1 MHDYSL
7 STTSLTITSTTMSPA
22 PESLLARGT
31 LQALELQIPVD
42 SFTSDKDGLK
52 KQMLKALRADK
63 HPLIIFKLTT
73 YDLESSPNGGVIVK
87 PAGTLTVAGVE
98 QPVDLVLDVREAGGV
113 LQVHGSRDL
122 LMTDFGIKPP
132 TMFMGMLKT
141 NNKVTVK
148 FDLQLTLAP
157 QALAS
162 KGL

>member
-1 MHDYSL
+1 
-7 STTSLTITSTTMSPA
+7 
-22 PESLLARGT
+22 
-31 LQALELQIPVD
+31 
-42 SFTSDKDGLK
+42 
-52 KQMLKALRADK
+52 MLKALRADK